1 MFRSLFRFLLSLCFL
16 LPVAKAEAGQ
26 HAFPGRSAIHWPPSY
41 PQRFKVALR
50 PGLQQTTDGLG
61 NSGYSPGIGLAVELV
76 RYQTFMLG
84 MGYDLTRIAPSD
96 SLGTAN
102 IFRFAAHTG
111 FAIQLD
117 NPARHHLV
125 LVARPGLAF
134 LRSPLGGGFRPGIA
148 FGFQYEYTLN
158 SDILLSPEFQYC
170 LYPSFGKGDY
180 DLGGVSLGFRV
191 SFGR

>member
-1 MFRSLFRFLLSLCFL
+1 MKQVLAVLLFGFSLLVPGLS
-16 LPVAKAEAGQ
+16 EAGNL
-26 HAFPGRSAIHWPPSY
+26 AFPGRNSIAWPPSY

-61 NSGYSPGIGLAVELV
+61 NSAYSPGIGLAVEFV
-76 RYQTFMLG
+76 RYQTFMFG
-84 MGYDLTRIAPSD
+84 VGYDLTRIAPSD
-96 SLGTAN
+96 SLGTA
-102 IFRFAAHTG
+102 FVYRLAAHAG

-117 NPARHHLV
+117 DPARHHLV

-148 FGFQYEYTLN
+148 LGFQYEYTLN

-170 LYPSFGKGDY
+170 LYPAFGKGDY